1 MPVDYSKFDKIGD
14 DSDDEKPKGPTA
26 EQQRAAAEAA
36 AARAAMSP
44 SNDDSR
50 AEIDKLK
57 AAKRAAREAREAR
70 EAAEGGSKAEEAE
83 AAPVAPASAASA
95 EAEPLVLLR
104 KAEGIQLEIKSGM
117 STAEASLASGEKV
130 DIAEISTLN
139 GLIGKLQIAIDSIS
153 IGDLEEGEERDA
165 ARARRKVLNAFVE
178 DVVPDVQALRKKVLA
193 S

>member
-14 DSDDEKPKGPTA
+14 DSDEEKPKASSGPTA
-26 EQQRAAAEAA
+26 EQRAEA
-36 AARAAMSP
+36 AARAAMAS
-44 SNDDSR
+44 SSDDPR

-70 EAAEGGSKAEEAE
+70 EAAEGGSKPEEEETAPS
-83 AAPVAPASAASA
+83 APVNVAST
-95 EAEPLVLLR
+95 EAEPLLLLR

-117 STAEASLASGEKV
+117 STAEAALIAGEKV
-130 DIAEISTLN
+130 DVSEISTLN

-178 DVVPDVQALRKKVLA
+178 DVMPEVQALRKKVLA

>member
-14 DSDDEKPKGPTA
+14 DSDEEKPKASSGPTA
-26 EQQRAAAEAA
+26 EQRAEA
-36 AARAAMSP
+36 AARAAMAS
-44 SNDDSR
+44 SSDDPR

-70 EAAEGGSKAEEAE
+70 EAAEGGSKPEEEETAPS
-83 AAPVAPASAASA
+83 APVNVAST
-95 EAEPLVLLR
+95 EAEPLLLLR

-117 STAEASLASGEKV
+117 STAEAALIAGEKV
-130 DIAEISTLN
+130 DVSEISTLN

-178 DVVPDVQALRKKVLA
+178 EVMPEVQALRKKVIA